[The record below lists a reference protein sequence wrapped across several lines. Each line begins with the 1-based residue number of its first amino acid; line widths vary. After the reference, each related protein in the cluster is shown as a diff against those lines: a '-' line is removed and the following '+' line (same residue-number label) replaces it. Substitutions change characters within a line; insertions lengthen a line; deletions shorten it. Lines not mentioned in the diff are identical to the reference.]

1 MRPLILTLAACA
13 AAAPSSMEHTK
24 HTTTTTKA
32 TRDVFRELAVVGHRT
47 HVSAVEKTD
56 RKWLVFPDQQT
67 AHREALAGPGA
78 EAAGVEPLLLDASFW
93 DRHASVLNLAPD
105 ARMSLREKWASP
117 GGAIEHQKFE
127 QYKLG
132 VRVFGGDFVAS
143 VGAHGGVLRVNGL
156 PVSAPAGA
164 AELAQAQEAG
174 ISEQAVLGA
183 VASRVHAAALP
194 SDVTLSAPLE
204 LVWFNRLASAGKA
217 GDLSL
222 AYLVRGRVRQ
232 ETVDAFVCA
241 RTGAVLHVINKSHQ
255 VAPPA
260 PPRPPPPPSMAKH
273 IQGKKI
279 QAVVQAGGSASPF
292 SDPLA
297 ADIVVID
304 DSNGDAIVFDSSAS
318 TAYPTGDA
326 ELDALVDNTLYMRNM
341 MHSLSNGRMQSW
353 GGADRT
359 LQIEYKLVLDNAYFD
374 GYDMI

>member
-13 AAAPSSMEHTK
+13 AAAPASMEHTK
-24 HTTTTTKA
+24 HSTATTKA
-32 TRDVFRELAVVGHRT
+32 TDIFRELAVVGHRT

-93 DRHASVLNLAPD
+93 ERHASVLNLAPD
-105 ARMSLREKWASP
+105 ARMSLRERWASP
-117 GGAIEHQKFE
+117 GGAIEHHKFE

-132 VRVFGGDFVAS
+132 VRVFGGDFVVS

-164 AELAQAQEAG
+164 AELAQAKQAG

-204 LVWFNRLASAGKA
+204 LVWFNRLASVGKA

-222 AYLVRGRVRQ
+222 AYLVRGRVHQ

-241 RTGAVLHVINKSHQ
+241 RTGDVVHVINKSHQ
-255 VAPPA
+255 VAPPV
-260 PPRPPPPPSMAKH
+260 PPLPRLPPSMAKN
-273 IQGKKI
+273 IKGKKI
-279 QAVVQAGGSASPF
+279 QSHGSTPSTSPF
-292 SDPLA
+292 SNPLA
-297 ADIVVID
+297 ADIVVTD
-304 DSNGDAIVFDSSAS
+304 DSNNDAVVFDSRTS
-318 TAYPTGDA
+318 TVYPTGDA
-326 ELDALVDNTLYMRNM
+326 ELDALVDNTLYIKNM
-341 MHSLSNGRMQSW
+341 MYSLSNGRMQSW
-353 GGADRT
+353 DGADRT
-359 LQIEYKLVLDNAYFD
+359 LQIEYKLVLENAYFD